1 MLNPDCDM
9 VIKYQNMRTGRG
21 LTVDGISVRYRI
33 HCRQYNYAAAAAVP
47 AFTLVEIL
55 IVVVILG
62 VLAAI
67 VIPQFS
73 QVSAETN
80 LTALKGNLQ
89 TVRSQIQLYKIQH
102 NDLLPGQTTFG
113 DAVTEEAFITALTI
127 NDGTYGPYLKK
138 MPENLYIADH
148 DSRDAITC
156 VNAAA
161 ATPTGSEGTG
171 WWFNVATVDFRA
183 SDSPEH
189 IIY

>member
-1 MLNPDCDM
+1 MLKPDCDM
-9 VIKYQNMRTGRG
+9 AIKYQNLRKAGG
-21 LTVDGISVRYRI
+21 LTPAGISERYRI
-33 HCRQYNYAAAAAVP
+33 CSRRYDSGAVAAIP

-80 LTALKGNLQ
+80 LTTLKGNLQ
-89 TVRSQIQLYKIQH
+89 TIRSQIQLYKIQH
-102 NDLLPGQTTFG
+102 NDLLPGQETFG
-113 DAVTEEAFITALTI
+113 GNVNEEAFITAMTT

-138 MPENLYIADH
+138 MPENLYIADL
-148 DSRDAITC
+148 DSKDAITC
-156 VNAAA
+156 VNEPGAA
-161 ATPTGSEGTG
+161 PSGNEGTG

>member
-1 MLNPDCDM
+1 M

-21 LTVDGISVRYRI
+21 LTVDGISARYRI
-33 HCRQYNYAAAAAVP
+33 HCRQYNYAADAAVP

-55 IVVVILG
+55 IVVVILA

-73 QVSAETN
+73 QVSSETS
-80 LTALKGNLQ
+80 LTTLKGNLQ

-113 DAVTEEAFITALTI
+113 DDVAEQAFITAMTT

-156 VNAAA
+156 VNEPA
-161 ATPTGSEGTG
+161 ATPAGSEGTG

-189 IIY
+189 TDY